1 MGHRDVRAPRPEPA
15 RRGRDGGAAQR
26 DDAQEERLTVARPRR
41 SLHFVPGGNDR
52 MLAKA
57 LTLPADGLILDLE
70 DAVAPDR
77 KAVTRGAVREW
88 LGRKDFGGRERWVRM
103 NPIATGLGQA
113 DLEETIAARPDGYV
127 VPKPGCAADIREIV
141 RILDRLEQRHGIPT
155 GATRLTLIATET
167 PEGLLNI
174 REIATASPRTV
185 AISWGVEDLGA
196 AMGLGRVRD
205 AGGRYLDIPR
215 YARVMCA
222 VAAAAAGVEALDTV
236 YTDIA
241 DLAGLRRECED
252 AVAMG
257 FTGKISIHPNQ
268 IAVINEVFTPAK
280 EAVDEARELVALF
293 EDHAKRGIYAFTFR
307 GRMVDAPHLARARKL
322 LARAGE

>member
-1 MGHRDVRAPRPEPA
+1 VA
-15 RRGRDGGAAQR
+15 RR
-26 DDAQEERLTVARPRR
+26 RR

-52 MLAKA
+52 MLARA

-77 KAVTRGAVREW
+77 KATTRGVVREW
-88 LGRKDFGGRERWVRM
+88 LGRDSGGRERWVRM

-127 VPKPGCAADIREIV
+127 VPKPSRAADIREIV
-141 RILDRLEQRHGIPT
+141 RILDRLEQRHGIPN

-174 REIATASPRTV
+174 REIASATARTV

-196 AMGLGRVRD
+196 AMGLARVRD
-205 AGGRYLDIPR
+205 AEGRYLDIPR
-215 YARVMCA
+215 HARVMCA
-222 VAAAAAGVEALDTV
+222 VAAAAAGVEAIDTV
-236 YTDIA
+236 FTDIA
-241 DLAGLRRECED
+241 DLDGLRRECED
-252 AVAMG
+252 GVAMG

-268 IAVINEVFTPAK
+268 IAVINETFTPPKA
-280 EAVDEARELVALF
+280 AVDEARELVLQF
-293 EDHAKRGIYAFTFR
+293 DEHAKRGVYAFTFK
-307 GRMVDAPHLARARKL
+307 GQMVDAPHLTRAKKL
-322 LARAGE
+322 LARAGAE